1 VDVGLVGAGILSGV
15 LGAHIVTVLREK
27 LSLGTWVD
35 SLLGALGGAICA
47 HLVALASLTWVDTTV
62 GLAVGRIA
70 AVIVAGILGGAALL
84 LFAGLFRSRRPVSDD
99 DDGDVP
105 PIPERRSTASDRRQ
119 GERRLSEHDV

>member
-15 LGAHIVTVLREK
+15 LGAHIVTVLRER

-84 LFAGLFRSRRPVSDD
+84 LFAGLFRSRKPVSG
-99 DDGDVP
+99 DDGDVA
-105 PIPERRSTASDRRQ
+105 PISERRSTASDRRE
-119 GERRLSEHDV
+119 GERRLSEHDL